1 MNKKIILGILTFSL
15 AGIMNAQT
23 FKDIYPKSI
32 AENKKINY
40 PYLREADVIWSRRLY
55 RIIDLREKMNQQLYY
70 PTRPVADGRM
80 NFINIILEGLAKGEF
95 NAYDGDSESADSVV
109 MPTTYADIQGKM
121 GAGPTTITKTDV
133 NGNPKDTTII
143 QPANPEYVKQ
153 LLVYE
158 EWYFDKKL
166 SRLDVRI
173 LGICPIYI
181 KMDEVTG
188 RPLRNKL
195 FWVRYDEIRDILARK
210 EIYNTYNDAQ
220 RISYDDFFM
229 QRKFSSYINAESN
242 VYNDRV
248 IGDYLIGKDAMFES
262 ERIKK
267 DIFNMEHDFWEY

>member
-15 AGIMNAQT
+15 AGIMTAQT

-32 AENKKINY
+32 GENKKINY
-40 PYLREADVIWSRRLY
+40 TYLREADVLWSRRLY

-109 MPTTYADIQGKM
+109 VPTTYADIQGKM
-121 GAGPTTITKTDV
+121 GAGPATITKTDV

-158 EWYFDKKL
+158 EWFFDKKH
-166 SRLDVRI
+166 SKLDVRI

-188 RPLRNKL
+188 RPIRNKL

-220 RISYDDFFM
+220 RISFDDYFL

-248 IGDYLIGKDAMFES
+248 IGDYLLGKDAMFES
-262 ERIKK
+262 ERIKR

>member
-1 MNKKIILGILTFSL
+1 
-15 AGIMNAQT
+15 MNAQT

-32 AENKKINY
+32 AENRKINY

-109 MPTTYADIQGKM
+109 LPTTYADIQGKM
-121 GAGPTTITKTDV
+121 GAGPTTITKTDL
-133 NGNPKDTTII
+133 NGNPKDTIII

-158 EWYFDKKL
+158 EWYFDKKH
-166 SRLDVRI
+166 SKLDVRI

-210 EIYNTYNDAQ
+210 EIYNTFNDAQ

-229 QRKFSSYINAESN
+229 QRKFNSYVNAESN

-248 IGDYLIGKDAMFES
+248 IGDYLLGKDAMFES